1 MMMLIPVVIL
11 SLESDGDREFMSEL
25 YMNYRALMYKT
36 AWSSTRVSADVD
48 DIISDS
54 CVALIKH
61 ISKLKEMNDNEI
73 RQYIVI
79 TVRNTA
85 INAWRRSKKCRQLF
99 YSAGE
104 DLENISDK
112 HKGQGTISFF
122 EELDAVRNAIQALP
136 ENEQILIR
144 MKYLEG
150 KSDKEIAEQI
160 GIADSSVRKYIQRAR
175 NHIKD
180 TVYRSEAEL

>member
-1 MMMLIPVVIL
+1 MMLVPIVIL

-25 YMNYRALMYKT
+25 YVNYRALMYKT
-36 AWSSTRVSADVD
+36 AWSFTKVPADVD

-54 CVALIKH
+54 CVALIKQ
-61 ISKLKEMNDNEI
+61 ISKLRDMNDNEI

-85 INAWRRSKKCRQLF
+85 INAWRKNKQYRQLF
-99 YSAGE
+99 QPAGE
-104 DLENISDK
+104 DLESISDK
-112 HKGQGTISFF
+112 SNGHGTISFF
-122 EELDAVRNAIQALP
+122 EELDAMRNAIHALP
-136 ENEQILIR
+136 ENEQFLIR

-160 GIADSSVRKYIQRAR
+160 GIADSSVRKYLQRAR

-180 TVYRSEAEL
+180 AVYRSEAEL